1 MESKTTPTSNA
12 ALIKASY
19 RYWRFRIFGVMWLLY
34 AGYYLC
40 RKNYAVAQPVIMEEF
55 GWDRQD
61 VGIII
66 SSYLAM
72 YAIGQFI
79 SGPLGD
85 KVGAKRIITWG
96 LSLSVAMN
104 LIFSFSDSILMMS
117 IVMAANG
124 LAQSTGWPG
133 AIKTMSNWF
142 PIDSR
147 GRMMAWWGTTYQ
159 VGDLVSTALAAF
171 ILGFASWHNAFW
183 IPAIALAGVGVVF
196 LWGQRNH
203 PEDVG
208 LPNLRIL
215 SKVHSNENEKNAEP
229 ISEEDYSFIDILKE
243 NIWNKNILNL
253 GLSYFLLKL
262 VRYTLLFWL
271 STYLVEVVGFR
282 PDEAGYMSIIFPL
295 AGFAGTV
302 AAGYASDKLFSARRG
317 PVSVIMLLLLVVS
330 LYCYNL
336 FAVHPLIGPIALA
349 FIGFMTYGPDTLIS
363 ATSAMDFGSQRGSST
378 AAGFIN
384 GLGSIG
390 AALSGVLVGWI
401 STVWGWEAV
410 FYFLM
415 AITFACAC
423 LQMFMW
429 NARGAN

>member
-1 MESKTTPTSNA
+1 MVITLGQPLATA
-12 ALIKASY
+12 Y
-19 RYWRFRIFGVMWLLY
+19 RYWRYRIFGVMWLLY

-55 GWDRQD
+55 GWDQQD
-61 VGIII
+61 AGIII
-66 SSYLAM
+66 TSYLTM

-85 KVGAKRIITWG
+85 KVGARRIITCG
-96 LSLSVAMN
+96 ICLSVAMN
-104 LIFSFSDSILMMS
+104 LYFSFSNSILMMA
-117 IVMAANG
+117 IIMAANG

-142 PIDSR
+142 PIDNR
-147 GRMMAWWGTTYQ
+147 GRMMAWWGTNYQ
-159 VGDLVSTALAAF
+159 AGDLVSTALAAF
-171 ILGFASWHNAFW
+171 IIGFASWQTAFW
-183 IPAIALAGVGVVF
+183 ISALVLAGVGAVF

-208 LPNLRIL
+208 LPNLTEIAKIQSTGTEENTAPL
-215 SKVHSNENEKNAEP
+215 SGEEHSF
-229 ISEEDYSFIDILKE
+229 SEILKE
-243 NIWNKNILNL
+243 IIWNKHILNL
-253 GLSYFLLKL
+253 GASYFLLKL

-271 STYLVEVVGFR
+271 STYLVNVIGYR
-282 PDEAGYMSIIFPL
+282 PDKAGYMSAIFPL
-295 AGFAGTV
+295 AGFMGTV

-317 PVSVIMLLLLVVS
+317 PISVIMLLLLVVS

-336 FAVHPLIGPIALA
+336 FAADPLIGPIVLA
-349 FIGFMTYGPDTLIS
+349 CIGFMTFGPDTLIS
-363 ATSAMDFGSQRGSST
+363 ATSAMDFGSQRYAST

-415 AITFACAC
+415 AIAFACAC

-429 NARGAN
+429 NARGVN